1 MAPKIVDREE
11 RRRALAAAAAEV
23 FTEKGFA
30 GTRIADVAERAGVGK
45 GTVYEYFR
53 SKEELF
59 FAVFEA
65 MTREEM
71 ARLGAELDRDAPS
84 LDRLA
89 AMVRSM
95 VSDAVAQ
102 VELYGLTLEFWSGCT
117 NEAFGEQLRT
127 EFSALYQGFRAH
139 VAAIVRQGQ
148 EAGELRPEVDPEGLA
163 ASVVGAI
170 DALGLQYWIDRG
182 VDATAA
188 AEALLEVLSA
198 GLAVQPRAPDRA

>member
-11 RRRALAAAAAEV
+11 RRRTLAGAAAEV

-30 GTRIADVAERAGVGK
+30 GARIADVAERAGVGK

-59 FAVFEA
+59 FAVFEG
-65 MTREEM
+65 MTVELS
-71 ARLGAELDRDAPS
+71 ARLDAELDRDAPA

-89 AMVRSM
+89 AIVRAM
-95 VSDAVAQ
+95 VSQAVAD
-102 VELYGLTLEFWSGCT
+102 VELYGLTFEFWSGCA
-117 NEAFGEQLRT
+117 NETFGGRLR
-127 EFSALYQGFRAH
+127 EDFAALYREFRGH

-148 EAGELRPEVDPEGLA
+148 AAGEIRTEVDPEGLA

-170 DALGLQYWIDRG
+170 DALGLQHWVERR
-182 VDATAA
+182 VDAEAA
-188 AEALLEVLSA
+188 AETLLEVLA
-198 GLAVQPRAPDRA
+198 VGLAPGRTE

>member
-170 DALGLQYWIDRG
+170 DALGLQYWIDRQ
-182 VDATAA
+182 VDAEAA

-198 GLAVQPRAPDRA
+198 GLVAQPRAPDRA